1 MPGKSPIFATQN
13 FAANLDSI
21 EAFLSG
27 DKRQTLQSLLK
38 RLFDDICPILAQL
51 PLSGSSF
58 FAHRERS
65 KDAQL
70 LVRRLKRKLEPG
82 DDLRELGF
90 DDYVLLYLV
99 RRKRIYLV
107 AIKHHRQLS
116 FDLRSFWS

>member
-1 MPGKSPIFATQN
+1 MTAKWPIFATQN

-27 DKRQTLQSLLK
+27 DKRQTLQSPVK
-38 RLFDDICPILAQL
+38 RLFNDIFPILAQF
-51 PLSGSSF
+51 PLSGNSF

-70 LVRRLKRKLEPG
+70 LVRRLKRKLLPG
-82 DDLRELGF
+82 DDLREFGF

-116 FDLRSFWS
+116 FDLRRFW

>member
-1 MPGKSPIFATQN
+1 MAGKSPILATQN
-13 FAANLDSI
+13 FTANLDSI
-21 EAFLSG
+21 EAFLPG
-27 DKRQTLQSLLK
+27 DKPRFFQCLLK
-38 RLFDDICPILAQL
+38 RLFNDICPILAQF
-51 PLSGSSF
+51 PLSGNSF

-70 LVRRLKRKLEPG
+70 LVRRLKRKLKPG
-82 DDLRELGF
+82 DDLREFGF
-90 DDYVLLYLV
+90 DDYLLLYLV

>member
-1 MPGKSPIFATQN
+1 MAGKSPIFATQN

-27 DKRQTLQSLLK
+27 DKPQTLQSLVK
-38 RLFDDICPILAQL
+38 RLFNDICPILAQF
-51 PLSGSSF
+51 PLSGNSF
-58 FAHRERS
+58 FVHREGS

-70 LVRRLKRKLEPG
+70 LVRRLKRKLQTA
-82 DDLRELGF
+82 DDLREFGF

-116 FDLRSFWS
+116 FDLRRFWS